1 METTTN
7 SAPKKL
13 SKKGKMF
20 IIIIGILII
29 SGLFAVFSPEVKT
42 YLSKSVSSI
51 SVDKDLVNNT
61 MTSAKIPFPSE
72 KLTANPT
79 PKVRFL
85 GYMWNGAT
93 AWNASNGGPLTTKGS
108 LMEGAGVNLELV
120 RQDNFDKIRDG
131 ILLGLKEF
139 NAGQNFPTT
148 GYSGAWFMGDGGAY
162 FVSTTQPMIDKIYG
176 KGKYHVQVNC
186 ASGLS
191 CGEDKVIGSAAM
203 KLNPQLLKGAV
214 MSAVI
219 GDGDWVIAVNYCG
232 QLGIPVNPDP
242 TTYDPNACN
251 FVQAEESDYIKAA
264 QMLIKSQKTGWTV
277 PLKLMQNGKRTNT
290 VVNKKIDCTTTWFP
304 GDKMVYDELPG
315 YVDIIS
321 TKEYNNQMA
330 CVLVTI
336 TEWSQQNST
345 LYQNML
351 KAMCTAGNQ
360 IKLYDDWLKYGC
372 ACNAKT
378 FKFQDANYWY
388 KAFKGY
394 VWTDVTG
401 STGDLP
407 RNVGGTRAFNYADN
421 EQYFGLNGPS
431 RYELIYTKV
440 ASYLDDLNPMGY
452 KENVERTIPY
462 SEAVNFTSLQSI
474 KSTLNT
480 GSAYQANYSSNT
492 GQVVAKAN
500 YHITF
505 KTGSDVI
512 EPDGLQVIKSIYGA
526 LSFSEDMK
534 VSVIGHTDNIG
545 NPQSNLDLS
554 KRRAQS
560 VLRALISL
568 GASKNRFD
576 TVDGMGDTSPISGNT
591 NSNETERSANRR
603 VEISLLK

>member
-1 METTTN
+1 METQTN
-7 SAPKKL
+7 SAPVRL
-13 SKKGKMF
+13 SKKGKIAIFVLLSVMA
-20 IIIIGILII
+20 LVA
-29 SGLFAVFSPEVKT
+29 LYLFSPEVKL

-51 SVDKDLVNNT
+51 SVDKDVVNNT
-61 MTSAKIPFPSE
+61 MSTAKIPFPSD
-72 KLTANPT
+72 KLSTNPV

-85 GYMWNGAT
+85 GYMWNGST
-93 AWNASNGGPLTTKGS
+93 AWSAANGGPFTTKGS

-120 RQDNFDKIRDG
+120 RQDNFDKIREG
-131 ILLGLKEF
+131 LLLGLKEF
-139 NAGQNFPTT
+139 NSGQNFPTT
-148 GYSGAWFMGDGGAY
+148 GFSGCWFMGDGGPY
-162 FVSTTQPMIDKIYG
+162 FISTTQPMIDKIYG
-176 KGKYHVQVNC
+176 KGKYHVQIN
-186 ASGLS
+186 AAAGLS
-191 CGEDKVIGSAAM
+191 CGEDKVIGSVAM

-277 PLKLMQNGKRTNT
+277 PLNLMKDGKKTNII
-290 VVNKKIDCTTTWFP
+290 VNKKIDCTTTWFP

-315 YVDIIS
+315 FVDIIS
-321 TKEYNNQMA
+321 TKEYNNQMP
-330 CVLVTI
+330 CVLVTV
-336 TEWSQQNST
+336 TEWSQQNSVIFG
-345 LYQNML
+345 NML

-360 IKLYDDWLKYGC
+360 MKLYDDWLKYGC
-372 ACNAKT
+372 DCNAKT
-378 FKFQDANYWY
+378 FKFQDGNYFY

-401 STGDLP
+401 SAGDVP

-431 RYELIYTKV
+431 RYEQVYTQIAK
-440 ASYLDDLNPMGY
+440 YLDDLDPMGY
-452 KENVERTIPY
+452 KENVERTVPY
-462 SEAVNFTSLQSI
+462 NEAVNFTALQSI

-480 GSAYQANYSSNT
+480 GTAYQPNYSANT

-505 KTGSDVI
+505 KTGSDII
-512 EPDGLQVIKSIYGA
+512 EYDGLQVVKSIYGA

-534 VSVIGHTDNIG
+534 VSIVGHTDNIG
-545 NPQSNLDLS
+545 NPQFNMDLS
-554 KRRAQS
+554 KRRAQA

-591 NSNETERSANRR
+591 NSNETERAANRR